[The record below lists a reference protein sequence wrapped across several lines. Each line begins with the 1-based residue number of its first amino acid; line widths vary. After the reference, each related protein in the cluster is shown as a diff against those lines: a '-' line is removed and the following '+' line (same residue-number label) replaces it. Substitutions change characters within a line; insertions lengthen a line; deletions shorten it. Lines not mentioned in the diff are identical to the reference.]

1 VCEGRKTIN
10 GFDVMK
16 LCAILVV
23 VIIQQGE
30 DIMSN
35 KIKVPNFVAE
45 TIEELRK
52 EGLNNFQ
59 IFNHSSLQEY
69 AQRFP
74 DQLMRA
80 LLDGYEAKEE
90 RISYEDEYIKIWRRP
105 PYMNKRTGEMVYIF
119 NIKLKSFGSG
129 DIYLNVK
136 SNTDKV
142 TYKKIYNELQY
153 LPTKE

>member
-1 VCEGRKTIN
+1 
-10 GFDVMK
+10 M
-16 LCAILVV
+16 CAILVGWK
-23 VIIQQGE
+23 IQQGVY
-30 DIMSN
+30 IMKE
-35 KIKVPNFVAE
+35 KIKVPNFIAE
-45 TIEELRK
+45 KIEELRK
-52 EGLNNFQ
+52 EGLNNYQ

-90 RISYEDEYIKIWRRP
+90 RISYEDEHIKIWRRP
-105 PYMNKRTGEMVYIF
+105 PYLNKGTGEMVYVF

-153 LPTKE
+153 LPTKD